1 MDIEEMVRDRTR
13 MMDQDDGRKKKKK
26 FPAYQGAGQ

>member
-1 MDIEEMVRDRTR
+1 MVRDRTR
-13 MMDQDDGRKKKKK
+13 MMDQADDDDRKKKKKK